1 MVIKINKALMCLPV
15 NERYEAIREFQN
27 NFHLT
32 TTEASQRLG
41 IAYQT
46 VVNANNNL
54 NPRERTYDTKIK
66 EIHKIFIHSKTLTN
80 PHISGDEL
88 ARMIYEFFGLKVSGR
103 TVNRYRNEMQLKFR
117 SPLPSVF
124 LSENA
129 IVKRKNW
136 TQFHIDNRSHWRDVA
151 FSDESWFLLGRNKKW
166 VWVDKNNLN
175 DKMYSHRQAHPP
187 PPKSWSG
194 GPLGGILRVS

>member
-1 MVIKINKALMCLPV
+1 MNFFKIDLENFTKVKKNYEVLMSLPV

-46 VVNANNNL
+46 VVNAYNNL

-66 EIHKIFIHSKTLTN
+66 EISKIFIHSKTLTD
-80 PHISGDEL
+80 PHISNNEL
-88 ARMIYEFFGLKVSGR
+88 AKMIYGFFGLKVSSR
-103 TVNRYRNEMQLKFR
+103 TVNRYRNELQLKFGT
-117 SPLPSVF
+117 PLPSVF

-129 IVKRKNW
+129 IV
-136 TQFHIDNRSHWRDVA
+136 
-151 FSDESWFLLGRNKKW
+151 
-166 VWVDKNNLN
+166 
-175 DKMYSHRQAHPP
+175 
-187 PPKSWSG
+187 
-194 GPLGGILRVS
+194 